1 MAEPRSRNSRK
12 RPAKAKIVAREPM
25 PEPVADETREATVS
39 TAVARVQGD
48 VGGWIAMALAAGG
61 LMFVGFLT
69 VLLVIAASRA

>member
-12 RPAKAKIVAREPM
+12 RPAKAKNVTHQPQ
-25 PEPVADETREATVS
+25 PVAEVTGEATVS

-48 VGGWIAMALAAGG
+48 LSGWIAMALAAGG
-61 LMFVGFLT
+61 LTLVGFLT